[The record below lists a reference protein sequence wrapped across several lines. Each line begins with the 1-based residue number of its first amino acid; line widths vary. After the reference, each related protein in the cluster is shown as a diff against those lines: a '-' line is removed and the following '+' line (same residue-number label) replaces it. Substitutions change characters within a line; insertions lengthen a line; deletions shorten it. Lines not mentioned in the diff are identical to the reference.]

1 MFVKLWMKTQLVTV
15 KPSQTIAEAQAIM
28 QQFHIRRIPV
38 TDQEGRLVGIV
49 TKHDIADASPSIIDG
64 SSAGAESGLSTT
76 TPISTVMTVNPIS
89 VEPTTPLETVAKRMR
104 KHKVGGMPVVEDG
117 KLIGI
122 ITESDIF
129 SAFTSVL
136 GAEEEGARIEILVPK
151 TAKSFYEVT
160 DICKRYRMNIQ
171 ALTIYRD
178 FSDQYQLLTI
188 RLSGEELEDMLAALR
203 KSGIKINRI
212 IEEHEGGLF

>member
-1 MFVKLWMKTQLVTV
+1 
-15 KPSQTIAEAQAIM
+15 
-28 QQFHIRRIPV
+28 
-38 TDQEGRLVGIV
+38 
-49 TKHDIADASPSIIDG
+49 
-64 SSAGAESGLSTT
+64 
-76 TPISTVMTVNPIS
+76 
-89 VEPTTPLETVAKRMR
+89 
-104 KHKVGGMPVVEDG
+104 MPVVEDG